1 MAVVPARNSRPVTG
15 MCLPSPPSA
24 SSEVVCVWESML
36 PAPKKSSDLNSEWL
50 SVWSSAPESP
60 QIAASWLPELLP
72 SAAMPSPIRT
82 MPMFS
87 IDE

>member
-1 MAVVPARNSRPVTG
+1 
-15 MCLPSPPSA
+15 MCLPSPPSV
-24 SSEVVCVWESML
+24 ERGGEVCVWESML

-72 SAAMPSPIRT
+72 SAAMPSPDQT